1 MRVEKTP
8 ILEGFVSDSS
18 RGGLGAERTYSWEFS
33 KVARTAMIESVVVSR
48 FVVPGRILR
57 A

>member
-18 RGGLGAERTYSWEFS
+18 RGDLGAERTYSCEFS